1 MIKSM
6 TGFGRGES
14 SDEIHNFNVEIRSV
28 NHRYNDII
36 IKMPKHINYLEEK
49 VKESIKK
56 KISRGRIEVY
66 INLEYIDESAIEVKV
81 DMPLARAYKNVLDD
95 LIDRLGML
103 DDVKLSH
110 ILNFSDVVKTERK
123 ELDEDKIWGCLNLA
137 VEEAL
142 NNLINMRIKEG
153 LALKSDLETQL
164 DIMYDIIEKIEE
176 RSPLVV
182 KDYKEK
188 LELRIKEILNVD
200 YIDEERL
207 AYEVAFFADKSD
219 INEEVIRFK
228 SHIKQFRESLE
239 DKEPVGRKLD
249 FLIQEMNREINTIGS
264 KANDLVISNH
274 VVTIKSQLEKI
285 REQVQNIE

>member
-14 SDEIHNFNVEIRSV
+14 SDEIHSFNVEIRSV

-36 IKMPKHINYLEEK
+36 VKMPKHINYLEEK

-56 KISRGRIEVY
+56 KINRGRIEVY
-66 INLEYIDESAIEVKV
+66 INLEYIDDSAIEVKV
-81 DMPLARAYKNVLDD
+81 DLSLAKAYKNALDD
-95 LIDRLGML
+95 LINRLDMEDNVNL
-103 DDVKLSH
+103 FH

-123 ELDEDKIWGCLNLA
+123 ELDEDETWTCLNLA

-142 NNLINMRIKEG
+142 NSLMNMRIKEG

-200 YIDEERL
+200 YIDEEKL
-207 AYEVAFFADKSD
+207 AYEVAFFADRSD

-239 DKEPVGRKLD
+239 DEEPVGRKLD

-264 KANDLVISNH
+264 KANDLAISNH
-274 VVTIKSQLEKI
+274 VVTIKSQLEKM

>member
-14 SDEIHNFNVEIRSV
+14 SDEIHSFNVEIRSV

-36 IKMPKHINYLEEK
+36 VKMPKHINYLEEK

-56 KISRGRIEVY
+56 KINRGRIEVY
-66 INLEYIDESAIEVKV
+66 INLEYIDDSAVEVKV
-81 DMPLARAYKNVLDD
+81 DLSLAKAYKGALED
-95 LIDRLGML
+95 LINRLDME
-103 DDVKLSH
+103 DDVNLFH

-123 ELDEDKIWGCLNLA
+123 ELDEDETWTCLNLA

-142 NNLINMRIKEG
+142 NNLMNMRIKEG

-200 YIDEERL
+200 YIDEEKL
-207 AYEVAFFADKSD
+207 AYEVAFFADRSD

-239 DKEPVGRKLD
+239 DEEPVGRKLD

-274 VVTIKSQLEKI
+274 VVTIKSQLEKM

>member
-1 MIKSM
+1 MAK
-6 TGFGRGES
+6 
-14 SDEIHNFNVEIRSV
+14 
-28 NHRYNDII
+28 
-36 IKMPKHINYLEEK
+36 
-49 VKESIKK
+49 
-56 KISRGRIEVY
+56 
-66 INLEYIDESAIEVKV
+66 
-81 DMPLARAYKNVLDD
+81 AYKNALDD
-95 LIDRLGML
+95 LINRLDMEDNVNL
-103 DDVKLSH
+103 FH

-123 ELDEDKIWGCLNLA
+123 ELDEDETWTCLNLA

-142 NNLINMRIKEG
+142 NSLMNMRIKEG

-200 YIDEERL
+200 YIDEEKL
-207 AYEVAFFADKSD
+207 AYEVAFFADRSD

-239 DKEPVGRKLD
+239 DEEPVGRKLD

-264 KANDLVISNH
+264 KANDLAISNH
-274 VVTIKSQLEKI
+274 VVTIKSQLEKM
-285 REQVQNIE
+285 REPVQNIE

>member
-14 SDEIHNFNVEIRSV
+14 SDEIHSFNVEIRSV

-36 IKMPKHINYLEEK
+36 VKMPKHINYLEEK
-49 VKESIKK
+49 VKECIKN

-66 INLEYIDESAIEVKV
+66 INLEYIDDSAIEVKV
-81 DMPLARAYKNVLDD
+81 DLSLAKAYKNALDD
-95 LIDRLGML
+95 LINRLDMEDNVNL
-103 DDVKLSH
+103 FH

-123 ELDEDKIWGCLNLA
+123 ELDEDETWTCLNLA

-142 NNLINMRIKEG
+142 NSLMNMRIKEG

-200 YIDEERL
+200 YIDEEKL
-207 AYEVAFFADKSD
+207 AYEVAFFADRSD

-239 DKEPVGRKLD
+239 DEEPVGRKLD

-264 KANDLVISNH
+264 KANDLAISNH
-274 VVTIKSQLEKI
+274 VVTIKSQLEKM

>member
-28 NHRYNDII
+28 NHRYNDIVL
-36 IKMPKHINYLEEK
+36 KMPKHINYLEEK
-49 VKESIKK
+49 VKECIKN

-66 INLEYIDESAIEVKV
+66 INLEYIDDSAIEVKV
-81 DMPLARAYKNVLDD
+81 DLLLAKAYKNALDD
-95 LIDRLGML
+95 LIDKLGML

-110 ILNFSDVVKTERK
+110 ILNFSDIVKTERK
-123 ELDEDKIWGCLNLA
+123 ELDEDKTWACLNLA

-153 LALKSDLETQL
+153 LILKSDLETQL
-164 DIMYDIIEKIEE
+164 DVMYDIIEKIEE

-182 KDYKEK
+182 KDYKKK

-219 INEEVIRFK
+219 INEEVIRLK
-228 SHIKQFRESLE
+228 SHIKQFKESLE
-239 DKEPVGRKLD
+239 DEEPVGRKLD

-264 KANDLVISNH
+264 KANDLVISNC
-274 VVTIKSQLEKI
+274 VVAIKSQLEKI

>member
-14 SDEIHNFNVEIRSV
+14 SDEIHSFNVEIRSV

-36 IKMPKHINYLEEK
+36 VKMPKHINYLEEK

-56 KISRGRIEVY
+56 KINRGRIEVY
-66 INLEYIDESAIEVKV
+66 INLEYIDDSAVEVKV
-81 DMPLARAYKNVLDD
+81 DLSLAKAYKNALED
-95 LIDRLGML
+95 LINRLDME
-103 DDVKLSH
+103 DDVNLFH

-123 ELDEDKIWGCLNLA
+123 ELDEDETWTCLNLA

-142 NNLINMRIKEG
+142 NSLMNMRIKEG

-200 YIDEERL
+200 YIDEEKL
-207 AYEVAFFADKSD
+207 AYEVAFFADRSD

-239 DKEPVGRKLD
+239 DEEPVGRKLD

-264 KANDLVISNH
+264 KANDLAISNH
-274 VVTIKSQLEKI
+274 VVTIKSQLEKM